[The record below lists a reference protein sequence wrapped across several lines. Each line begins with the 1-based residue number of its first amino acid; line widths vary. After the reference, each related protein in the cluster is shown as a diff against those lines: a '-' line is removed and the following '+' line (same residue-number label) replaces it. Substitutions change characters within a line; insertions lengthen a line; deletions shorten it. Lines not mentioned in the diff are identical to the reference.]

1 MHSLERMKL
10 DFCLEQGA
18 DEVINYTEEDL
29 RERIK
34 QLTAGKGL
42 DVAFDPVGGQY
53 SESVLRSMSW
63 GGRFLVIGF
72 TGGEIPKIPLN
83 LPLLKGCSIVGVYWG
98 SFAQRFPEQDRE
110 NFNRITGWIT
120 EGKLKPVIHRKYS
133 LEDAKLAFNALLNR
147 DVMGKII
154 IDPNS

>member
-1 MHSLERMKL
+1 
-10 DFCLEQGA
+10 
-18 DEVINYTEEDL
+18 
-29 RERIK
+29 
-34 QLTAGKGL
+34 
-42 DVAFDPVGGQY
+42 
-53 SESVLRSMSW
+53 MSW

-72 TGGEIPKIPLN
+72 TGGEISKIPLN

-110 NFNRITGWIT
+110 NFSRIMGWLT
-120 EGKLKPVIHRKYS
+120 EGKLQPVIHRKYS
-133 LEDAKLAFNALLNR
+133 LEDAKLAFKDLINR